1 MRLAWIAGVGHALVG
16 GAILFLTLH
25 PLRDALDAH
34 ALDLARVGSA
44 FEALQGII
52 LMVVAAATR
61 ARLAA
66 AAIAVGVTI
75 SAAMLYFIVFT
86 GLQPAAIV
94 LVPIGGGI
102 ALLGVAGLLFVRP
115 NRP

>member
-1 MRLAWIAGVGHALVG
+1 MRLAWLAGVVHTLIGST
-16 GAILFLTLH
+16 ILFLTLH

-34 ALDLARVGSA
+34 SLELARVGSA
-44 FEALQGII
+44 FQALQGIV
-52 LMVVAAATR
+52 LMIVAAATN
-61 ARLAA
+61 ARISAT
-66 AAIAVGVTI
+66 AIALGTAI

-86 GLQPAAIV
+86 GQRPAIIV

-102 ALLGVAGLLFVRP
+102 ALLGLAGLLFARP